1 MKAARYYSNDDVR
14 VEDVPIP
21 QIKEGEILVEMR
33 VCGVCGSDV
42 LEWYR
47 KPRAPL
53 FLGHEL
59 SGIVAKVGEG
69 VRNVKKGDRVF
80 VHHHIPCYVCH
91 HCLRG
96 HYSMCESFR
105 KTHFDPGGFAQYV
118 RVPKANME
126 KGIIKIPDT
135 MSFEEASLIEPVSC
149 CLKGVQRANLHT
161 GDTVLVIGSGFIGLV
176 FIQLAQLL
184 GAGMVVG
191 TDFIDFRLQKASQLG
206 ADYTINPGREDVFN
220 RFMELNSGEG
230 ADVVIVTAGSIE
242 AIEAGMRMA
251 GKGSSVCLFG
261 VSSPEE
267 YLPVSPHR
275 LFSSEI
281 TLMGVDSS
289 SEKDTHA
296 AFKFLCGKKIN
307 SQELITHRFPL
318 NEIGKAFQIVTEAKD
333 SLKVVILPWEP
344 VA

>member
-1 MKAARYYSNDDVR
+1 MKAARYYSNDDLR
-14 VEDVPIP
+14 IEQIPIP
-21 QIKEGEILVEMR
+21 QIKRGEILVKVR

-59 SGIVAKVGEG
+59 SGVVAKVGEG
-69 VRNVKKGDRVF
+69 VKNVKKGDRVF

-91 HCLRG
+91 HCRRD

-118 RVPKANME
+118 RVPKTNVE

-149 CLKGVQRANLHT
+149 CVKAIQRTDLHPS
-161 GDTVLVIGSGFIGLV
+161 DTALVIGCGFIGLV

-184 GAGMVVG
+184 GAGLVVG
-191 TDFIDFRLQKASQLG
+191 TDFVDFRREKASQLG
-206 ADYTINPGREDVFN
+206 ADYTINPSCENALERI
-220 RFMELNSGEG
+220 RELNHREG
-230 ADVVIVTAGSIE
+230 ADVVIVTAGSIK
-242 AIEAGMRMA
+242 AIEEGIKMA

-261 VSSPEE
+261 VTSPEE
-267 YLPVSPHR
+267 SVCVSPHQ

-281 TLMGVDSS
+281 TFTGVDSS

-296 AFKFLCGKKIN
+296 AFKFLCQKKIN

-318 NEIGKAFQIVTEAKD
+318 DEIGEAFQVVTEAKN
-333 SLKVVILPWEP
+333 SLKVVVLP
-344 VA
+344 